1 MREFSIE
8 EDLKKE
14 LGKLLKRD
22 RVFYDTIM
30 KKIEE
35 ILTCPDVTH
44 YKNLRSPLQEF
55 KRVHVKSSFVLT
67 FKYLTTEDKIIFY
80 KLDHHDYIYK

>member
-14 LGKLLKRD
+14 LSKLFKRD
-22 RVFYDTIM
+22 KAFYDAIM
-30 KKIEE
+30 NKMEE
-35 ILTCPDVTH
+35 ILNCVDVSH

-55 KRVHVKSSFVLT
+55 KRVHIKSSFVLT
-67 FKYLTTEDKIIFY
+67 FKYLQTENKIIFY
-80 KLDHHDYIYK
+80 KLDHHDYIY